1 MFTLKQ
7 PMEAVVTEEDE
18 KRFQSLLE
26 FYRPVKY
33 TAMTEIRDETN
44 LQAELACAGGKCES

>member
-1 MFTLKQ
+1 MFTLNQ

-18 KRFQSLLE
+18 ERFQSLLE

-44 LQAELACAGGKCES
+44 LQPELACAGGKCEL